1 MGNQKMNSNDFEEV
15 QLVENTDCDNCKY
28 NIIKGSI
35 AHQNFEKGLLYCSNC
50 WDKLRN
56 QEKSK

>member
-1 MGNQKMNSNDFEEV
+1 MNSNDFEEV

-28 NIIKGSI
+28 NIIKESI